1 MKYAYIGYQN
11 KVFFKKMRG
20 VYGNK
25 KRNFDVKANVES
37 VQKQREEF
45 FKTGKTKKV
54 KGKYILQE
62 DVRFDKLSPADE
74 FVIGGSC
81 NSKTE

>member
-1 MKYAYIGYQN
+1 MEIKE
-11 KVFFKKMRG
+11 
-20 VYGNK
+20 
-25 KRNFDVKANVES
+25 RNFDVKWANVES

-45 FKTGKTKKV
+45 FKTGKIKKV

-62 DVRFDKLSPADE
+62 DVRFDKLSPAAE

-81 NSKTE
+81 NGKTEWCRVP